1 MPEPIIATS
10 FTALLCGF
18 ADCFTGPSF
27 ETFRQLMAGWVLCIG
42 QHTVTGLIQ
51 AGSLL
56 GAKHYSSYHYFFRAA
71 RWEPDRVGIVVL
83 RLVLKLVPPFAP
95 VVLVVDDTLAR
106 HTGKGISSAGMHRDP
121 LLSTATKVAYHFG
134 HVWVVLAV
142 VITVP
147 RWNKSFALPVLMRLY
162 RSVKTCERM
171 GIPHKKKT
179 ALAVDLILTLKEAL
193 SNREVIIVADNAF
206 ANREV
211 ITKLPDKTIFV
222 GRGPMD
228 AAVNEL
234 PGPRKKGEMGPPRVK
249 GKRLPSPEKRAA
261 DPNAP
266 WESVDVDVYGRPAIV
281 QVLVFDALWHKS
293 GKGRFLRF
301 VVIRGWP
308 GHKKDDVLICTDTT
322 KSAKWII
329 ETYCL
334 RWTEEETFKWC
345 KGKLGLEDAQ
355 NRKEQAVLRT
365 SPMALWAYSLV
376 VIWYLTVGEK
386 TRGARFPVLPWY
398 VSKKTPAFSD
408 MLAALRRESWTC
420 RLGDRAGLTRSTQKS
435 LESLINAIGYG

>member
-1 MPEPIIATS
+1 MPDPTIATS
-10 FTALLCGF
+10 FSALLCGF
-18 ADCFTGPSF
+18 ANCFTGPSF
-27 ETFRQLMAGWVLCIG
+27 ESFRHLIAGWVLCIG

-51 AGSLL
+51 AAGLV
-56 GAKHYSSYHYFFRAA
+56 GTKHYSSFHYFFRAQ
-71 RWEPDRVGIVVL
+71 WEPDRVGLVLL
-83 RLVLKLVPPFAP
+83 RLVLKQVPPFAP
-95 VVLVVDDTLAR
+95 VVVAIDDTLAR
-106 HTGKGISSAGMHRDP
+106 HTGKNISSAGMHRDP

-142 VITVP
+142 VVTVP

-162 RSVKTCERM
+162 RSVKICERM
-171 GIPHKKKT
+171 GVAHKKKT
-179 ALAVDLILTLKEAL
+179 ALAVELILLLKEAL
-193 SNREVIIVADNAF
+193 PNREVVVVGDNAF

-211 ITKLPDKTIFV
+211 ITKLPSKTTFV

-228 AAVNEL
+228 AAVNAL
-234 PGPRKKGEMGPPRVK
+234 PARRRKGQMGRTRVK
-249 GKRLPSPEKRAA
+249 GERLPSPQERAA
-261 DPNAP
+261 DPNAA
-266 WESVDVDVYGRPAIV
+266 WESVDVDIYGRPATVRV
-281 QVLVFDALWHKS
+281 QVFDALWHKS

-301 VVIRGWP
+301 IVIRGWP

-322 KSAKWII
+322 KTAAWII
-329 ETYCL
+329 EIYCL

-365 SPMALWAYSLV
+365 APMAFWTYSLV
-376 VIWYLTVGEK
+376 VVWYLTVGEN

-398 VSKKTPAFSD
+398 ASKKTPSFSD
-408 MLAALRRESWTC
+408 MLAALRRETWTC

-435 LESLINAIGYG
+435 LESLVDAVGYG